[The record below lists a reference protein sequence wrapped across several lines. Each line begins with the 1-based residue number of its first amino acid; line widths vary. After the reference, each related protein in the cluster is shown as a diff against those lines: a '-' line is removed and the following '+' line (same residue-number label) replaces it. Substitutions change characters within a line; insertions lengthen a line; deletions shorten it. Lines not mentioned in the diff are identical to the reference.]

1 MLITELQLNHCE
13 LKEREPDGYMKK
25 PEPNVNSTKAL
36 LKSRVSEADQ
46 HNTQKHSKYEYGD
59 GSNQFGFCVA

>member
-36 LKSRVSEADQ
+36 LKSRVSETD
-46 HNTQKHSKYEYGD
+46 
-59 GSNQFGFCVA
+59 